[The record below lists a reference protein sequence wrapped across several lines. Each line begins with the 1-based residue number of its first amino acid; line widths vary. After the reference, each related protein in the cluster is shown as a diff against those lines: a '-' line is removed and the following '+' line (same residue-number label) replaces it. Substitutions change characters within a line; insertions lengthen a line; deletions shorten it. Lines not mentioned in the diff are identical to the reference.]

1 MIDTSFEMF
10 IETQVPENELI
21 ISRTDLKGV
30 ITYVNETFADIS
42 GYEPDELIG
51 KAHNIVR
58 HPDMPKSAF
67 SDVWK
72 TIEEGKVWS
81 GCIKNMRKDRG
92 YYWVHAEVSGV
103 YKDGKLVEYKS
114 LRSPVEVENKLEMQK
129 LYDKMRKEEEG
140 SERVVSYLSA
150 EQVEKL
156 KSIL

>member
-1 MIDTSFEMF
+1 MIDTTYAMF

-42 GYEPDELIG
+42 GYEASELIG

-67 SDVWK
+67 LDVWK
-72 TIEEGKVWS
+72 TIEAGKVWS
-81 GCIKNMRKDRG
+81 GYIKNMRKDKG
-92 YYWVHAEVSGV
+92 YYWVHAEISGV

-114 LRSPVEVENKLEMQK
+114 LRSPVEAEKKLQMQE
-129 LYDKMRKEEEG
+129 LYDKIRKEEED
-140 SERVVSYLSA
+140 SVRVVTYLSA
-150 EQVEKL
+150 NQLEAL
-156 KSIL
+156 KAIL

>member
-1 MIDTSFEMF
+1 A
-10 IETQVPENELI
+10 
-21 ISRTDLKGV
+21 
-30 ITYVNETFADIS
+30 FA
-42 GYEPDELIG
+42 
-51 KAHNIVR
+51 
-58 HPDMPKSAF
+58 
-67 SDVWK
+67 DVWK

-81 GCIKNMRKDRG
+81 GYIKNMRKDRG

-114 LRSPVEVENKLEMQK
+114 LRAPVEVESKLEMQK

-140 SERVVSYLSA
+140 TERVVAYLSA